1 MKHKKLGIIASIFLI
16 GSGQVFAGPISAITN
31 RLQNNSYTVFDTPL
45 LNGIEYF
52 IQTISTFAYV
62 AGYLAIVLGLTGVLW
77 NAFRLWF
84 GTQQVRKACV
94 DIGLKF
100 LIYTCVLLVYGSVTS
115 GVMNLATNLGLRAG
129 NGYFTTKVTMQTMYE
144 NVKDQTKA
152 ANEALESFYNSV
164 GENGKSLSDETVR
177 LLAKNTGYSTEEL
190 KKKLEASGITVD
202 KTFINA
208 KTAGSTVGSAAG
220 IAGGI
225 AAGAALG
232 SVIPGVGTAVGA
244 VVGGLI
250 VGVGG
255 YFAGR
260 GVGSAIDNGI
270 SSNQLYKNAQDAQ
283 QKDMLKKIKNG
294 DFKDAFIIMKA
305 LDEVISPV
313 TNEDGTI
320 SYIYDPL
327 IYLKGT
333 SGSTIKLI
341 SPGSI
346 IKTGVLWANLIK
358 NMEATDFDSNAGT
371 FLEKKLDGG
380 FNALTNWVM
389 QLILVIG
396 IIASMIFATIQYV
409 MAIFEY
415 FIVTSMGVIFIP
427 CVLFDG
433 TKTYASKLITLFLS
447 FFVKITVSIM
457 CLFFVVNMFATNA
470 SVIISSGHPCSLAN
484 FSYLFFTII
493 LGFIL
498 TQNAPQV
505 AMTML
510 NGTPQLS
517 MGEFMHAA
525 GTAAAGAALAKKGAT
540 MAAKKAAPVVK
551 GANAGLAEGAA
562 AAAGAWKGAGEAG
575 AGFGTKFKMA
585 ASAGARQTQSA
596 WSSGIKDHA
605 SRLLT
610 GKESSSRNASSLH
623 NGVGNAE
630 QLKTMGVTRENANA
644 NGTITNKNIA
654 EAYTAQAKQ
663 RAQEIEAEKAKN
675 KNSTPDNSNEQA
687 GKVAIDGSEQ
697 KSDLG

>member
-1 MKHKKLGIIASIFLI
+1 MKFKKISAITFISFIA
-16 GSGQVFAGPISAITN
+16 GSQIFAGPISAITKG
-31 RLQNNSYTVFDTPL
+31 LQNNNYTVFDTPL

-52 IQTISTFAYV
+52 IQTISTFSYV

-84 GTQQVRKACV
+84 GTQQVRKACI
-94 DIGLKF
+94 DIGMKF
-100 LIYTCVLLVYGSVTS
+100 LLYTCILLLYGSITS
-115 GVMNLATNLGLRAG
+115 GVMNLATNLGLNAG
-129 NGYFTTKVTMQTMYE
+129 NGYFTTRVTLQTMYE
-144 NVKDQTKA
+144 NVKEQTKA
-152 ANEALESFYNSV
+152 ANDALESFYNSI
-164 GENGKSLSDETVR
+164 GENGKSLSEDTVR
-177 LLAKNTGYSTEEL
+177 LLAKNTGYSTDEL
-190 KKKLEASGITVD
+190 KKKLEESGITVD
-202 KTFINA
+202 KTFANA
-208 KTAGSTVGSAAG
+208 KTVGSGVGTVGG
-220 IAGGI
+220 IAGGV
-225 AAGAALG
+225 AAGAAIG
-232 SVIPGVGTAVGA
+232 SVIPGVGNVVGA
-244 VVGGLI
+244 LVGGLV
-250 VGVGG
+250 VGIGG

-270 SSNQLYKNAQDAQ
+270 STNQLYKNAQDTQ
-283 QKDMLKKIKNG
+283 QKEMLKKIKNG
-294 DFKDAFIIMKA
+294 DFKDAFIMMKA

-313 TNEDGTI
+313 TNPDGSI

-327 IYLKGT
+327 LSLKGT
-333 SGSTIKLI
+333 NGTTIKLI
-341 SPGSI
+341 SPGAI

-358 NMEATDFDSNAGT
+358 NMEATDFDSSAGT

-380 FNALTNWVM
+380 FNALTNYIM

-457 CLFFVVNMFATNA
+457 CLFFVINMFATNA

-484 FSYLFFTII
+484 FAYLFFTII
-493 LGFIL
+493 MGFIL
-498 TQNAPQV
+498 TQNAPQI

-517 MGEFMHAA
+517 MGEFLHAA

-540 MAAKKAAPVVK
+540 MAAKTAAPVVK
-551 GANAGLAEGAA
+551 GANAGIAEGAS

-585 ASAGARQTQSA
+585 ASAGFKQTASA
-596 WSSGIKDHA
+596 WDSGIKDHA
-605 SRLLT
+605 SRLIT
-610 GKESSSRNASSLH
+610 GKESSSHNASSLH
-623 NGVGNAE
+623 VGVGNIKQIKGGETLTQE
-630 QLKTMGVTRENANA
+630 QQSKAGNNGEVNNNVISAINQNA
-644 NGTITNKNIA
+644 
-654 EAYTAQAKQ
+654 AKQ
-663 RAQEIEAEKAKN
+663 KAQQIEAEKAK
-675 KNSTPDNSNEQA
+675 KQPQA
-687 GKVAIDGSEQ
+687 GKVSIAGSEQ
-697 KSDLG
+697 KSNLE